1 MASLAVGA
9 LGRMKEIWGRLN
21 PTQRWLVGGL
31 GLALAGAIGLAAYLN
46 RTQWVTLVTRADPKD
61 AAAIVARLNELKVPY
76 QPSGDNTITIEVPKS
91 EQYTAKLALAQS
103 GLPKGDSVG
112 MELFNEPKF
121 GATEFDRKVNYLRAQ
136 QGELERALLR
146 MAEIDYAKVQLAIPD
161 KTVFAR
167 DQQPVTAAVL
177 VQPRAGKRITNEQVN
192 GIVNFVAGSVQG
204 LTLENVKVVDQTG
217 RLLSSGIADP
227 NSLGTGLDNDQLQRQ
242 LTMQR
247 DVEQRVQSMLEP
259 IFGGGNV
266 VARVNLELNT
276 ETSRIESTTVGQSV
290 PKQTESSK
298 EAAQGKQ
305 SSAAATTDPNSPP
318 IYQGDAS
325 QAGSNDLWRTK
336 TTTNYAVSERKE
348 TTLVTPGSVKRISV
362 GIAINNPDLAPER
375 IKQIQETV
383 ANAVGTDLTSVSV
396 ATMSFNRDL
405 AASLAPSAGAAAT
418 KVQPTTLAIGLGSA
432 AALMLVGFV
441 LTRRRRDDEEE
452 DVERPLDLQPQ
463 LLGAAGVVPLGS
475 TLDVALGLE
484 PGSAPVPLM
493 ADGAEADAMTE
504 AEAQT
509 TITIAPQTAKQ
520 RLELIMASKPRRQ
533 IVLDGQP
540 VDEQL
545 MALVDELIE
554 GSPEACAEMLR
565 QWLKGGS

>member
-325 QAGSNDLWRTK
+325 QAGS
-336 TTTNYAVSERKE
+336 
-348 TTLVTPGSVKRISV
+348 
-362 GIAINNPDLAPER
+362 
-375 IKQIQETV
+375 
-383 ANAVGTDLTSVSV
+383 
-396 ATMSFNRDL
+396 
-405 AASLAPSAGAAAT
+405 
-418 KVQPTTLAIGLGSA
+418 
-432 AALMLVGFV
+432 
-441 LTRRRRDDEEE
+441 
-452 DVERPLDLQPQ
+452 
-463 LLGAAGVVPLGS
+463 
-475 TLDVALGLE
+475 
-484 PGSAPVPLM
+484 
-493 ADGAEADAMTE
+493 
-504 AEAQT
+504 
-509 TITIAPQTAKQ
+509 
-520 RLELIMASKPRRQ
+520 
-533 IVLDGQP
+533 
-540 VDEQL
+540 
-545 MALVDELIE
+545 
-554 GSPEACAEMLR
+554 
-565 QWLKGGS
+565 